1 MSTINFNV
9 NNHCTYN
16 VTKVVHERDIIN
28 RQVNTNVEIQKHVY
42 ETNKIEQEQNNTIH
56 QRIDVYV

>member
-9 NNHCTYN
+9 NNNYTYS
-16 VTKVVHERDIIN
+16 VTKVVHERDVIN
-28 RQVNTNVEIQKHVY
+28 RQVNTDVEIQKHVY
-42 ETNKIEQEQNNTIH
+42 ETNKIEQEQNNRVH

>member
-16 VTKVVHERDIIN
+16 VTKVVHELDSIN

-42 ETNKIEQEQNNTIH
+42 ETNKIEQEQNNTVH

>member
-16 VTKVVHERDIIN
+16 VTKVVYERDVIN
-28 RQVNTNVEIQKHVY
+28 RQVNTAVEIQKHVY
-42 ETNKIEQEQNNTIH
+42 ETNKIEQEQNNAVH

>member
-9 NNHCTYN
+9 NNHCTYSL
-16 VTKVVHERDIIN
+16 TKVVHERDVIN
-28 RQVNTNVEIQKHVY
+28 RQVNTDVEIQKHVY
-42 ETNKIEQEQNNTIH
+42 ETNKIEQEQNNTVH

>member
-9 NNHCTYN
+9 NNHCTYS
-16 VTKVVHERDIIN
+16 VTKVVHERDVIN
-28 RQVNTNVEIQKHVY
+28 RQVNTDVKIQKHVY
-42 ETNKIEQEQNNTIH
+42 ETNNIEQEQNNTVH